1 MVVKKNPD
9 YNLHI
14 VGSGQLKNNIL
25 EHANK
30 LGIID
35 SVRLLGQIP
44 QDDLPTI
51 YNNSE
56 IFVMS
61 SLWEGF
67 PKVLLEA
74 IACGC
79 KVVSTKVDSSPEFLV
94 MNILFWLKLKTQYL

>member
-1 MVVKKNPD
+1 M
-9 YNLHI
+9 HI

-79 KVVSTKVDSSPEFLV
+79 KVVSTKVDSSPRVLGYEYPF
-94 MNILFWLKLKTQYL
+94 FG